1 MPRTLL
7 AVFKQWKSSA
17 GVENIEV
24 KETFH
29 WIPDGARR
37 EYELARAAL
46 DAIPGSRDY
55 LRTYSSP
62 DKMPF
67 MDSVGTK
74 LLDEFGSHH
83 SGSSAIALAYSYKKA
98 LNDWDGFVLDTK
110 RHYAKLEY
118 NKLQL
123 DHDDIYNYKKL
134 INSDAGEMAIDS
146 EILSLKKEFSIQY
159 DIAIV
164 RAMLNDLIKE
174 KDDEAVQA
182 ALNRLNI

>member
-7 AVFKQWKSSA
+7 PVFKQWKSSA

-24 KETFH
+24 NETFH
-29 WIPDGARR
+29 WIPASARCDYEMAR
-37 EYELARAAL
+37 EAL
-46 DAIPGSRDY
+46 NKITGSRDY

-67 MDSVGTK
+67 MDSMGIK
-74 LLDEFGSHH
+74 LLDEFGGHH
-83 SGSSAIALAYSYKKA
+83 SGSSAIALAYSYKSL
-98 LNDWDGFVLDTK
+98 LNDWNGFVLDTK
-110 RHYAKLEY
+110 RQYARLEY

-123 DHDDIYNYKKL
+123 DHDDIYSYKKL
-134 INSDAGEMAIDS
+134 INSDAGEMTIDS

-159 DIAIV
+159 DMAIV

-182 ALNRLNI
+182 AINRLNI